1 MIDSKR
7 IAKNTVFLYIRLIII
22 LLVTLYTSRVVI
34 NKLGI
39 DDYGLY
45 NVLFSTIGLLSFL
58 NGTLSAGT
66 SRFITYALGAGD
78 KQKLQYTFS
87 TAFVSHL
94 LLAGIVV
101 LLGETIGLWYVHN
114 VMVIPPERFNAAIVV
129 YQISVIATVV
139 SIVQVPFT
147 SEIMAHE
154 KMGVYAYIGIYEAV
168 GKLLIVYLLT
178 RASDDKLILYA
189 ILVASVGFSVTAFY
203 IYYTRRKFE
212 EVKFQ
217 ISFNKSTF
225 VSILKFSG
233 WNIIANLSNSLA
245 LQGVIMLF
253 NLFFMPVVVAS
264 QAIATQIS
272 RALMQFVDSVRVAV
286 SPQVIKLYANQ
297 NYEESKKLTL
307 ESAGY
312 IFNLL
317 LLLGLPCILI
327 MPALLDVWLVD
338 VPEYAVIFAQFVV
351 FQNIIE
357 NFSAAFYTPMVAA
370 GKVKKNSL
378 AAIFLCIGQFIIL
391 YFLFKLG
398 FDAIVARYISLIVSF
413 IYAFGVKPY
422 ILRHDLNYTYKELY
436 SCIWN
441 SIKVLLV
448 AGGLTICIYY
458 LIPQTSF
465 LISVLVSMLDVT
477 VVLFASYIFMEK
489 IVRKRLIDLLLR
501 KLKLIYS

>member
-1 MIDSKR
+1 MIDSKL
-7 IAKNTVFLYIRLIII
+7 IAKNTVFLYLRLIII
-22 LLVTLYTSRVVI
+22 LLVTLYTSRVII

-66 SRFITYALGAGD
+66 SRFITYALGTGD
-78 KQKLQYTFS
+78 KQKLHYTFS
-87 TAFVSHL
+87 TALVTHL
-94 LLAGIVV
+94 LLAGFVIF
-101 LLGETIGLWYVHN
+101 LSETIGLWYMHN
-114 VMVIPPERFNAAIVV
+114 VIVIQPERFNAALAV

-147 SEIMAHE
+147 SEIIAHE
-154 KMGVYAYIGIYEAV
+154 RMEVYAYVGIYEAI

-178 RASDDKLILYA
+178 RSSYDKLIIYA

-203 IYYTRRKFE
+203 IFYTKRKFE
-212 EVKFQ
+212 EVRFQ

-233 WNIIANLSNSLA
+233 WNIIANLSNTIVLH
-245 LQGVIMLF
+245 GVIMLF
-253 NLFFMPVVVAS
+253 NLFFLPVVVAS

-272 RALMQFVDSVRVAV
+272 RAMMQFVDSVRVAV
-286 SPQVIKLYANQ
+286 NPQVIKLYADQ
-297 NYEESKKLTL
+297 NYEASKQLTL

-312 IFNLL
+312 IFDLL

-357 NFSAAFYTPMVAA
+357 NFNAAFYIPMVAA
-370 GKVKKNSL
+370 NKVKKNSL
-378 AAIFLCIGQFIIL
+378 SAIFLCVGQFILL
-391 YFLFKLG
+391 YFMFKVG
-398 FDAIVARYISLIVSF
+398 MGAIWARYISLIVSF
-413 IYAFGVKPY
+413 IYAFVVKPY
-422 ILRHDLNYTYKELY
+422 ILRNDLNYTYKELY
-436 SCIWN
+436 LCIWS
-441 SIKVLLV
+441 SIKVLMV

-458 LIPQTSF
+458 LLPQTSF
-465 LISVLVSMLDVT
+465 LISILAAMLDVI

-489 IVRKRLIDLLLR
+489 SLRKRLIDLLLR